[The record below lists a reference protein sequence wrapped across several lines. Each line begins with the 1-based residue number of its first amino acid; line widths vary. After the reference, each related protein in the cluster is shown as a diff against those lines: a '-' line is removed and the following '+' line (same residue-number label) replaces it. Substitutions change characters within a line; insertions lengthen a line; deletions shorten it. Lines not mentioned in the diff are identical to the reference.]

1 MLKVTVERTAT
12 IEYTDAS
19 GNLIWQLPVGSV
31 AVFAEYTNPNGPLLD
46 DYFLVFAFMEGDQWF
61 VRTASFYANGR
72 DEMLEALS
80 AQWRV
85 PLRFGLCASTDWKS
99 RVIWPEELADQEYFT
114 FTELPAKSLFER
126 LQRRCIGKVYE
137 YSPSAAVQGYVDS
150 RLRPSAPRQSL

>member
-31 AVFAEYTNPNGPLLD
+31 VVFAEYTNPNGPFLD

-72 DEMLEALS
+72 DEMLEVLS
-80 AQWRV
+80 AQWCV
-85 PLRFGLCASTDWKS
+85 SLRFGLCALTDWKS
-99 RVIWPEELADQEYFT
+99 RVIWPEELVDQEYFT
-114 FTELPAKSLFER
+114 
-126 LQRRCIGKVYE
+126 IH
-137 YSPSAAVQGYVDS
+137 
-150 RLRPSAPRQSL
+150 